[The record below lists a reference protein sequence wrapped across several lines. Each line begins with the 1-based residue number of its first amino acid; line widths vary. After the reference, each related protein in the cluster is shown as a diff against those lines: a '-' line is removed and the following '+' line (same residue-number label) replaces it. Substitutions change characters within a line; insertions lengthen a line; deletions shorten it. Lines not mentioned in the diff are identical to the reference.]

1 MEQLKRMAVFAT
13 VVERGSMVAAAEV
26 LGMTASAVSQQI
38 RKLEEETQVSLLH
51 RTTRKL
57 TLTEA
62 GAVFY
67 KSCAQVLELAQQ
79 AEQRLAELRDAPVGE
94 LRIAAPVGF
103 SNGMLTEALA
113 PLLEAHP
120 GLSLQLF
127 FHDEQI
133 DLVEQRIDLAIRVGR
148 QEDSSLVARH
158 LADWPA
164 VLCCA
169 PAYLARSGAIQR
181 PEQLLELD
189 WISLNGERQQHQLTF
204 TGPGGEQQRLR
215 LEPRVGCNNIL
226 AVRSFTL
233 AGLGLSLQPEPE
245 VREELA
251 SGRLLALLP
260 EWQPTPVGLYI
271 VTPRRDAQPAKVRYA
286 IEALRRGLS
295 RRG

>member
-1 MEQLKRMAVFAT
+1 M
-13 VVERGSMVAAAEV
+13 
-26 LGMTASAVSQQI
+26 
-38 RKLEEETQVSLLH
+38 
-51 RTTRKL
+51 
-57 TLTEA
+57 
-62 GAVFY
+62 
-67 KSCAQVLELAQQ
+67 
-79 AEQRLAELRDAPVGE
+79 
-94 LRIAAPVGF
+94 
-103 SNGMLTEALA
+103 A

-181 PEQLLELD
+181 PEQLLDLD

-204 TGPGGEQQRLR
+204 TGPRGEQQRLR

-245 VREELA
+245 IREELA

-271 VTPRRDAQPAKVRYA
+271 VTPRRDALPAKVRYA